1 MSLDPALLSSTRL
14 SSTRASSPRSAR
26 LASAVCGFVLLG
38 TSFLAPPPA
47 AAEGREPGDGVAA
60 TRVALS
66 DLERDVETGSAVVLE
81 NGSSA
86 TARVIFDRSSAASVT
101 CHTDGGTTS
110 RSRPGQYM
118 LSPGAELA
126 CSARRGRH
134 SFRVVTATRSGIDE
148 VRSRLVVR

>member
-1 MSLDPALLSSTRL
+1 MLLEYRAPSGVPIMSFSHATLPLALFAMMATATLPT
-14 SSTRASSPRSAR
+14 
-26 LASAVCGFVLLG
+26 
-38 TSFLAPPPA
+38 APLPVR
-47 AAEGREPGDGVAA
+47 AEGREPGDEPAA

-66 DLERDVETGSAVVLE
+66 ELERNVETGSAVVLE

-101 CHTDGGTTS
+101 CHTDDDGGTTS

-118 LSPGAELA
+118 LAPGAELA

-134 SFRVVTATRSGIDE
+134 SFRVVTATRDGVDE